1 MKLNTT
7 LAVVEVTFMP
17 FCRVNQPFPSV
28 PGPLHTHGKEP
39 ESQNVAALHPPPLMN
54 CTLLTLWFTQ
64 TVVFPETATCRARLR
79 IVRSS
84 WAPPLS
90 VAARQ
95 YERNVGTPTVV
106 MIAST
111 ATTTSI
117 SVRLNPRLSSQRR
130 RGRFTPNLPFRLSF
144 EQGVCRL
151 LNSAIHKEYTC

>member
-1 MKLNTT
+1 MNTT

-17 FCRVNQPFPSV
+17 FAGGTRRSPPV
-28 PGPLHTHGKEP
+28 PAPLHTHGKEP

-117 SVRLNPRLSSQRR
+117 SVRRSEERR
-130 RGRFTPNLPFRLSF
+130 VGK
-144 EQGVCRL
+144 ECR
-151 LNSAIHKEYTC
+151 SRWSPYH